1 LSTPSFERPSEVPPE
16 ITFIV
21 LPKAVAQFHHLP
33 LHVPVLAD
41 RQEEVEKKGYD
52 FVEGA
57 KLMKELLQAA
67 PNVPGA
73 YLYQLFVRKWYKLM
87 ELNPYFAKGRVAEAI
102 PKLVEILEIDPECP
116 LTAFQLAYCFRVT
129 GELEKSESFYR
140 QALRMAPEAGWIY
153 SNLGRTYRIMGEKD
167 KAIQAF
173 WKALEF
179 LPSDEFVLEQ
189 LVELGELFI
198 VPKPDGS
205 SQALFVKRDD
215 YERKMKEALEKE
227 KDVTNLMGLG
237 WKLLQDR
244 LTDIS
249 CQCFEKVLTLDAK
262 FYDALL
268 GLGTAHLEAGHY
280 KEADKYLTDYLEEN
294 PQSATGHLNLFK
306 VYLAQNE
313 EDLAWQEIQ
322 AAVLLDPNRL
332 DVLRQLYFLF
342 LEADR
347 QDEGMEWIEQLID
360 DVPTSFGPLLVKA
373 WGLNEAD
380 QWDEAEEALKVAL
393 QRAPHNEDVLLFY
406 TAELGRRGKTDD
418 LIQLILNEP
427 EPWSLSLTINLALAY
442 TQRGRIPESKKILEK
457 FLNRPDLS
465 LEDQQRARALLSEIE
480 KED

>member
-21 LPKAVAQFHHLP
+21 LPKAIAQFHHLP
-33 LHVPVLAD
+33 LHVPVLVD

-73 YLYQLFVRKWYKLM
+73 YLYQLFVRKWDKLM

-153 SNLGRTYRIMGEKD
+153 SNLGRTYRIMGEKGR
-167 KAIQAF
+167 ATEAF
-173 WKALEF
+173 WKALEL

-198 VPKPDGS
+198 IPKPDGS
-205 SQALFVKRDD
+205 SQALFVKRAD

-244 LTDIS
+244 LTDLS

-262 FYDALL
+262 FSDALL
-268 GLGTAHLEAGHY
+268 GLGTAHLEAGRY
-280 KEADKYLTDYLEEN
+280 KDADKYLTDYLEEN

-380 QWDEAEEALKVAL
+380 QWDEAEEALKMAL

-406 TAELGRRGKTDD
+406 TAELGRRGKTDE
-418 LIQLILNEP
+418 LIKLILDEP
-427 EPWSLSLTINLALAY
+427 EPRSLSLIINLALAY
-442 TQRGRIPESKKILEK
+442 TQTGRIPESKKILEK
-457 FLNRPDLS
+457 FLTRPDLS